1 MYKRL
6 ASDPDPNIYTVGYEH
21 IPVDVHVHI
30 LNISNLPELTP
41 NRTLSNAVI
50 QGFLDSHRRDYVRII
65 QRLLEFIQGE
75 NYSQYPYYQ

>member
-1 MYKRL
+1 MYQRL

-30 LNISNLPELTP
+30 LDILNLPDLTP

-50 QGFLDSHRRDYVRII
+50 QGFMDIHRRDYVKII
-65 QRLLEFIQGE
+65 QRLLEFIHGE
-75 NYSQYPYYQ
+75 KAPCYQ